1 MKAEPGHRGRRGVHP
16 LVAAARGAGQR
27 RFPCYGLAPQ
37 SAPAMS
43 DLQDQMK
50 QAVAAAAVEQIQD
63 GMVLG
68 LGSGST
74 AALMIQ
80 GLGERLRRG
89 ELRDIVGVT
98 TSFQGEVLA
107 AELGIPL
114 QSLNAVDRIDLAID
128 GADEVDPSF
137 QLIKGGGA
145 CHVQEKLVAVRAK
158 RFVVVVD
165 STKLVDTLN
174 LGFKLPVEV
183 LPGAW
188 RQVKDQ
194 LGEMGADAQL
204 RMAVRKAGP
213 VVTDQGNLVLDVTF
227 AGGISDP
234 EALEKAIN
242 NLPGVLENGLFV
254 NLTDQVLV
262 GEIVDG
268 VPGVRD
274 LAKR

>member
-1 MKAEPGHRGRRGVHP
+1 
-16 LVAAARGAGQR
+16 
-27 RFPCYGLAPQ
+27 
-37 SAPAMS
+37 MS
-43 DLQDQMK
+43 DLQNQMK
-50 QAVAAAAVEQIQD
+50 QAVALAAVDQIRD

-80 GLGERLRRG
+80 ELGARLKDGR
-89 ELRDIVGVT
+89 LKDILGVT

-145 CHVQEKLVAVRAK
+145 CHVQEKLVACRAD

-165 STKLVDTLN
+165 SSKLVDRLN
-174 LGFKLPVEV
+174 LGFLLPVEV
-183 LPGAW
+183 MAGAW
-188 RQVKDQ
+188 RQVQHQ
-194 LGEMGADAQL
+194 LQAMGGAAEL
-204 RMAVRKAGP
+204 RMATRKAGP
-213 VVTDQGNLVLDVTF
+213 VVTDQGNLVLDVRF
-227 AGGISDP
+227 DGGIANP
-234 EALEKAIN
+234 AELERSIN

-254 NLTDQVLV
+254 NLADQVLV
-262 GEIVDG
+262 GEINDG
-268 VPGVRD
+268 VAGVRD
-274 LAKR
+274 LPKA

>member
-1 MKAEPGHRGRRGVHP
+1 
-16 LVAAARGAGQR
+16 
-27 RFPCYGLAPQ
+27 
-37 SAPAMS
+37 MS
-43 DLQDQMK
+43 DLQDRMK
-50 QAVAAAAVEQIQD
+50 QAVAAAATEQIQS
-63 GMVLG
+63 GMVVG

-80 GLGERLRRG
+80 ALGAKLKSG
-89 ELRDIVGVT
+89 ELSDVVGVT

-114 QSLNAVDRIDLAID
+114 KSLNAIERIDLAID
-128 GADEVDPSF
+128 GADEVDPAF

-145 CHVQEKLVAVRAK
+145 CHVQEKLVAV
-158 RFVVVVD
+158 VVD

-174 LGFKLPVEV
+174 LGFLLPVEV

-188 RQVKDQ
+188 RQVQTQ
-194 LGEMGADAQL
+194 LAAMGGDAQL
-204 RMAVRKAGP
+204 RMAVKKAGP
-213 VVTDQGNLVLDVTF
+213 VVTDQGNLVLDVKF

-234 EALEKAIN
+234 AGLEAAIN

-254 NLTDQVLV
+254 NITDQVLV

-268 VPGVRD
+268 EHRVRD

>member
-1 MKAEPGHRGRRGVHP
+1 MT
-16 LVAAARGAGQR
+16 
-27 RFPCYGLAPQ
+27 
-37 SAPAMS
+37 
-43 DLQDQMK
+43 DLQDRMK
-50 QAVAAAAVEQIQD
+50 QAVAIAAVEQIRD

-80 GLGERLRRG
+80 ELGARLQRG

-114 QSLNAVDRIDLAID
+114 RSLNAIDRIDLAID

-145 CHVQEKLVAVRAK
+145 CHVQEKLVARRAE

-165 STKLVDTLN
+165 ATKLVERLN
-174 LGFKLPVEV
+174 LGFLLPVEV

-188 RQVKDQ
+188 RQVQGQ
-194 LGEMGADAQL
+194 LAAMGGDAQL

-213 VVTDQGNLVLDVTF
+213 VVTDQGNLVLDVKF
-227 AGGISDP
+227 SGGIDDP
-234 EALEKAIN
+234 RGLEKEIN

-254 NLTDQVLV
+254 DITDQVLV
-262 GEIVDG
+262 GEIEADQ
-268 VPGVRD
+268 PRVRD
-274 LAKR
+274 LQKR

>member
-1 MKAEPGHRGRRGVHP
+1 MA
-16 LVAAARGAGQR
+16 
-27 RFPCYGLAPQ
+27 
-37 SAPAMS
+37 
-43 DLQDQMK
+43 DLQTQMK
-50 QAVAAAAVEQIQD
+50 QAVAAAAVEQIKD

-80 GLGERLRRG
+80 ALGAKLASG

-98 TSFQGEVLA
+98 TSFQGEVMA

-114 QSLNAVDRIDLAID
+114 RNLTAVDRIDLAID

-145 CHVQEKLVAVRAK
+145 CHVQEKLVASRAD

-165 STKLVDTLN
+165 STKIVDRLN
-174 LGFKLPVEV
+174 LGFLLPVEV

-188 RQVKDQ
+188 RQVQ
-194 LGEMGADAQL
+194 GRLAELGGIADL
-204 RMAVRKAGP
+204 RMAQCKAGP
-213 VVTDQGNLVLDVTF
+213 VVTDQGNLILDVSM
-227 AGGISDP
+227 AGGIGDP
-234 EALEKAIN
+234 EDLECRIN

-254 NLTDQVLV
+254 NLTDEVLV
-262 GEIVDG
+262 GQISDG
-268 VPGVRD
+268 VAGVRR
-274 LAKR
+274 LQRRE